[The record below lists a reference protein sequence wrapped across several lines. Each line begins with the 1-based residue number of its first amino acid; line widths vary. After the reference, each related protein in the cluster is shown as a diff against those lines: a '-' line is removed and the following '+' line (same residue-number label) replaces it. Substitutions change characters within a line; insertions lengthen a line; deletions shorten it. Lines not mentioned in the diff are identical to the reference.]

1 MAAADRRLPRLFA
14 AALPA
19 WRQAR
24 RARRRHQDHRPRDLR
39 RRLAFRRP
47 RRDHP
52 PDQVHRRTSTALR
65 RLRRREQVVGLVVG
79 LPLNMDGSDSPRT
92 QSVRA
97 FARNLA
103 PLGLPIL
110 LWDERWSTQAVER
123 AMIDA
128 DVSRAKR
135 AEKVDAL
142 AAAHIL
148 QGAIDALAN
157 LGRECL
163 FGRDRSGVGCRRLA
177 ASRRNGGGLP

>member
-1 MAAADRRLPRLFA
+1 MTGPLITVDTSEFA
-14 AALPA
+14 AALPTGGKLA
-19 WRQAR
+19 GLDVGTKTIGLAICDAGWHFAGPLETIR
-24 RARRRHQDHRPRDLR
+24 RAKFTQDLAGIRRIVD
-39 RRLAFRRP
+39 AE
-47 RRDHP
+47 
-52 PDQVHRRTSTALR
+52 AI
-65 RLRRREQVVGLVVG
+65 VGLVVG

-103 PLGLPIL
+103 ALELPLL

-128 DVSRAKR
+128 NVSRAKR

-157 LGRECL
+157 LSAPE
-163 FGRDRSGVGCRRLA
+163 
-177 ASRRNGGGLP
+177 

>member
-1 MAAADRRLPRLFA
+1 MASLITIDTAEFA
-14 AALPA
+14 AALPSGGK
-19 WRQAR
+19 
-24 RARRRHQDHRPRDLR
+24 
-39 RRLAFRRP
+39 LAGLDVGTKTIGVAVCDAGWHFAGP
-47 RRDHP
+47 LETI
-52 PDQVHRRTSTALR
+52 RRTKFTQDLASLR
-65 RLRRREQVVGLVVG
+65 IITEHEHVAGIVVG

-103 PLGLPIL
+103 PLELPLL

-123 AMIDA
+123 AMIEA
-128 DVSRAKR
+128 DVSRARR

-157 LGRECL
+157 LPP
-163 FGRDRSGVGCRRLA
+163 A
-177 ASRRNGGGLP
+177 Q

>member
-1 MAAADRRLPRLFA
+1 MADTMITANPAEFVGAAHGKLAGLDVGTKTIGLATCDAMWSFAGPSETIRRTKFTADLE
-14 AALPA
+14 
-19 WRQAR
+19 
-24 RARRRHQDHRPRDLR
+24 HLR
-39 RRLAFRRP
+39 RFIAA
-47 RRDHP
+47 
-52 PDQVHRRTSTALR
+52 QSIA
-65 RLRRREQVVGLVVG
+65 GLVVG
-79 LPLNMDGSDSPRT
+79 LPLNMDGTDSPRT

-103 PLGLPIL
+103 PLELPIL

-128 DVSRAKR
+128 DISRAKR

-157 LGRECL
+157 LPL
-163 FGRDRSGVGCRRLA
+163 SD
-177 ASRRNGGGLP
+177 